1 MTISTIQWAQWA
13 QWAQCLL
20 SPFLN
25 ATVGSSVCLKQY
37 SSQPSPTQ
45 QISNVGWLDP
55 HVRRDVVLKE
65 FLFEKSRSTSSA
77 WQWHFWDEFSQC
89 FWPPKI
95 DLMKLSGIQAVFR
108 LSTLHIK
115 ANSSQGGNMPK
126 DNDNYQLAPP
136 TSAPSLRCS
145 ISMPMISASCSRI
158 FMASHL
164 YISIGTYIICQTTD
178 ITSQNKHASGSQE
191 FRNILHFGS
200 SRFISFKTKLQL
212 QLWTKLLVFI
222 TRACNVSCPSQ
233 PPKMYIEWP

>member
-1 MTISTIQWAQWA
+1 
-13 QWAQCLL
+13 
-20 SPFLN
+20 
-25 ATVGSSVCLKQY
+25 
-37 SSQPSPTQ
+37 
-45 QISNVGWLDP
+45 
-55 HVRRDVVLKE
+55 
-65 FLFEKSRSTSSA
+65 
-77 WQWHFWDEFSQC
+77 
-89 FWPPKI
+89 
-95 DLMKLSGIQAVFR
+95 MKLSGIQAVFR

-115 ANSSQGGNMPK
+115 AAGWNMPK

-136 TSAPSLRCS
+136 TSTPSLRCS
-145 ISMPMISASCSRI
+145 ISMPMISVSCSRI

-164 YISIGTYIICQTTD
+164 YVSIGTDIICQTTD
-178 ITSQNKHASGSQE
+178 IICQNKHASGSQK